1 MELKK
6 KRNLQIMEKAT
17 IRIGTNHN
25 INDKKTDKFNCQDY
39 SC

>member
-1 MELKK
+1 
-6 KRNLQIMEKAT
+6 MEKTA